1 MLQVHF
7 QLEDGRQTNHYL
19 QVLLSPHIYVSQY
32 CLPLSESHTAL
43 GHWAEEKS
51 RLVTW
56 VPRDGDLLCWPVMV
70 RGIQHTLPS
79 GHQRTHCKQEC
90 WGGRRGGE
98 EGAGEEESL
107 AFRGFSPTAR
117 FTHMQFPL
125 SESLSLTRS
134 TDQEVVRSTVHD
146 AAPARSLP
154 RSDSSRH
161 LPRPRSPESGR
172 TC

>member
-7 QLEDGRQTNHYL
+7 QLEDGRQTDHHL

-51 RLVTW
+51 RPVTMSAPW
-56 VPRDGDLLCWPVMV
+56 WRPSVLTCCGERD
-70 RGIQHTLPS
+70 RAHTTVWAPAYPLQA
-79 GHQRTHCKQEC
+79 GML
-90 WGGRRGGE
+90 GRASGGE

-117 FTHMQFPL
+117 STHMQFPS
-125 SESLSLTRS
+125 SESLSLTLS
-134 TDQEVVRSTVHD
+134 TDQEVARSIVHD
-146 AAPARSLP
+146 AATTHSLP
-154 RSDSSRH
+154 RSDSGKH